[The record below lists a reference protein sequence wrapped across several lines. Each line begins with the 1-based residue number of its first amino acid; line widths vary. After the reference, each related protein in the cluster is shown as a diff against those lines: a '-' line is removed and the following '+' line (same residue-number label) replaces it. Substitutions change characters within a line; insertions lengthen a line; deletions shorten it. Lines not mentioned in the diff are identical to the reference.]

1 MNQRIVEVKNPHGL
15 HARPAA
21 LFVQKAASFSG
32 KITVEKEG
40 KEVDA
45 KSILG
50 IMSMGIECGDTI
62 VLKSEDGQAEEMFD
76 ALETI
81 ARNTSI

>member
-1 MNQRIVEVKNPHGL
+1 MSQRIVEVKNPHGL

-32 KITVEKEG
+32 KIVVAKGDKEA
-40 KEVDA
+40 DA

-62 VLKSEDGQAEEMFD
+62 TLKGEGDQIESVFD
-76 ALETI
+76 ALEAI
-81 ARNTSI
+81 AQDTSL